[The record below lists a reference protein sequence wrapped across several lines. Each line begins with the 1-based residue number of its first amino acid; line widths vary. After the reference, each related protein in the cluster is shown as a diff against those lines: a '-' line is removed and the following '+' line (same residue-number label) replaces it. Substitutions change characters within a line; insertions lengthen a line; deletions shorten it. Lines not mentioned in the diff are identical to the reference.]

1 MEEIK
6 VGEDKFNEDKD
17 KVIELRV
24 RMGLDKFKVDS
35 VNQVSSNLH
44 GNSKKNVGV
53 RKAKRDVIGK

>member
-44 GNSKKNVGV
+44 GNSKEKC
-53 RKAKRDVIGK
+53 RR